1 MQVRKV
7 EVGSFR
13 IFEEKSIDLFPG
25 VNYISG
31 ENARGKTTLL
41 EAIYLLMAGRSF
53 RTEQMNHLIRE
64 GSDFFR
70 LEANFEKWGIPQNLR
85 MSLKGSEK
93 RIHYNSSSLN
103 ALSSLLGIMQGVLLA
118 PHDIELIKG
127 PPQVRRH
134 YLDFQIAQVDPLYI
148 HHVMR
153 YSKSLKQRNMQIRQR
168 KMQAIEVFEASMA
181 LSASYII
188 CQREA
193 AVQELSRLLESY
205 YQNISGKGEKA
216 SLRYHSSFGEP
227 NYEKILEKLK
237 ISRPRDVDLGFTS
250 LGVHRDDLSLN
261 IDGKSAKN
269 FASEGEVRSLVT
281 ALKLAEWERM
291 RIQSGEDPLLL
302 VDDLGISLDNSR
314 LNNIFEIFSS
324 IGQII
329 VTSVMELPLI
339 NKTNYNIIR
348 L

>member
-7 EVGSFR
+7 AVRSFR
-13 IFEEKSIDLFPG
+13 IFEEKSIELFPG
-25 VNYISG
+25 VNFISG

-70 LEANFEKWGIPQNLR
+70 LEASFEKWGIPQNLK

-93 RIHYNSSSLN
+93 RIQYNSSTLGSL
-103 ALSSLLGIMQGVLLA
+103 SGLLGIIQGVLLA

-127 PPQVRRH
+127 APPVRRH

-153 YSKSLKQRNMQIRQR
+153 YTKALKQRNMQIRFR
-168 KMQAIEVFEASMA
+168 KIQAIEIFEASIA
-181 LSASYII
+181 LSATYII
-188 CQREA
+188 QQRSA
-193 AVQELSRLLESY
+193 AVKELSCLLESY
-205 YQNISGKGEKA
+205 YKKISGKPEQA
-216 SLRYHSSFGEP
+216 SLRYHSSFGSP
-227 NYEKILEKLK
+227 DYEKILEKLK
-237 ISRPRDVDLGFTS
+237 MSRPKDLDLGYTS

-261 IDGKSAKN
+261 IEGRAARN

-291 RIQSGEDPLLL
+291 RCQSGEDPLLL
-302 VDDLGISLDNSR
+302 VDDMGISLDNSR
-314 LNNIFEIFSS
+314 LNNLFDLFSS
-324 IGQII
+324 IKQII
-329 VTSVMELPLI
+329 ITSAIEFPLT
-339 NKTNYNIIR
+339 NKSNYNIIK

>member
-1 MQVRKV
+1 MQVRKL
-7 EVGSFR
+7 EVRSFR

-25 VNYISG
+25 LNFISG

-53 RTEQMNHLIRE
+53 RSDQMNHLIRE

-70 LEANFEKWGIPQNLR
+70 LESSFEKWGIPQELKL
-85 MSLKGSEK
+85 SLKGSEK
-93 RIHYNSSSLN
+93 RIQYNSST
-103 ALSSLLGIMQGVLLA
+103 LSSLSGLLGIMQGVLLA

-127 PPQVRRH
+127 PPPVRRH

-153 YSKSLKQRNMQIRQR
+153 YTKALKQRNMQIRFR
-168 KMQAIEVFEASMA
+168 KTHAIEIFEASIA
-181 LSASYII
+181 LSAAYII
-188 CQREA
+188 QKREA
-193 AVQELSRLLESY
+193 AVNELSFLLASY
-205 YQNISGKGEKA
+205 YKKISGKSDLA
-216 SLRYHSSFGEP
+216 SLRYLSSFGSP
-227 NYEKILEKLK
+227 DYEKILEKLK
-237 ISRPRDVDLGFTS
+237 ISRPKDLELGYTS
-250 LGVHRDDLSLN
+250 IGIHRDDLSLA
-261 IDGKSAKN
+261 IDGRAARH

-291 RIQSGEDPLLL
+291 RSEAGEDPLLL
-302 VDDLGISLDNSR
+302 VDDMGVSLDHSR
-314 LNNIFEIFSS
+314 LSNLFDVFST

-329 VTSVMELPLI
+329 VTSALELPLI
-339 NKTNYNIIR
+339 NKTSYNIIS

>member
-13 IFEEKSIDLFPG
+13 IFEEKSIELHPG
-25 VNYISG
+25 LNFITG
-31 ENARGKTTLL
+31 ENAKGKTTLL

-53 RTEQMNHLIRE
+53 RTEQMNHMIRE

-70 LEANFEKWGIPQNLR
+70 LEASFEKWGIPQNLK

-93 RIHYNSSSLN
+93 RIQYNSSTLGSLS
-103 ALSSLLGIMQGVLLA
+103 ALLGIMQGVLLA

-127 PPQVRRH
+127 PPPVRRH
-134 YLDFQIAQVDPLYI
+134 YLDFQIAQIDPLYI

-153 YSKSLKQRNMQIRQR
+153 YSKALKQRNMQIRFR
-168 KMQAIEVFEASMA
+168 KTQAIEIFESSIAV
-181 LSASYII
+181 SAAYII
-188 CQREA
+188 HQREA
-193 AVQELSRLLESY
+193 AVKELSCLLESY
-205 YQNISGKGEKA
+205 YRKISGKSLTA
-216 SLRYHSSFGEP
+216 SLRYQSSFGSP
-227 NYEKILEKLK
+227 DYEKILEKLK
-237 ISRPRDVDLGFTS
+237 ISRPKDLDLGYTS

-261 IDGKSAKN
+261 IEGKAARH

-291 RIQSGEDPLLL
+291 RCKSGEDPLLL
-302 VDDLGISLDNSR
+302 VDDMGISLDNSR
-314 LNNIFEIFSS
+314 LNNLFDVFSHIS
-324 IGQII
+324 QIVI
-329 VTSVMELPLI
+329 TSPVQLSLI
-339 NKTNYNIIR
+339 NKTNYNIIK

>member
-13 IFEEKSIDLFPG
+13 IFEEKSIELTPG
-25 VNYISG
+25 LNFISG

-70 LEANFEKWGIPQNLR
+70 LETSFEKWGIPQSLK

-93 RIHYNSSSLN
+93 RIQYNSSPLT
-103 ALSSLLGIMQGVLLA
+103 ALSGLLGIIQGVLIA

-127 PPQVRRH
+127 PPPVRRH

-153 YSKSLKQRNMQIRQR
+153 YSKALKQRNMQIRFR
-168 KMQAIEVFEASMA
+168 KTQAIEIFEASMA
-181 LSASYII
+181 LSATYII
-188 CQREA
+188 QQREA
-193 AVQELSRLLESY
+193 AIKELSSCLDSY
-205 YQNISGKGEKA
+205 YKKISGKPQLA
-216 SLRYHSSFGEP
+216 SLRYQSSFGSP
-227 NYEKILEKLK
+227 DYDKILEKLK
-237 ISRPRDVDLGFTS
+237 VTRLKDLDLGYTS
-250 LGVHRDDLSLN
+250 LGIHRDDLSLN
-261 IDGKSAKN
+261 LEGRAARH
-269 FASEGEVRSLVT
+269 FASEGETRSLVT

-291 RIQSGEDPLLL
+291 RTLSGEDPLLL
-302 VDDLGISLDNSR
+302 VDDIGISLDSSR
-314 LNNIFEIFSS
+314 LNNLFEVFSG
-324 IGQII
+324 IDQII
-329 VTSVMELPLI
+329 ITSAIDLPLI
-339 NKTNYNIIR
+339 NETNYNIIK